1 MIKLAIFDL
10 DGTLINSTDELIS
23 ALNFGLL
30 QHGLSPQP
38 YHEILM
44 KISEGRENLINW
56 AITPNFHLAD
66 SVTKSCI
73 KFYSDHFLDQTTM
86 YSGWNVTLDSMNCPM
101 AIHTN
106 SVESFTAKA
115 LNNFGLNKWFNQIA
129 ATNRFR
135 PKPYPDGSE
144 ALMKLFDVEPC
155 CTIVVGD
162 SLVDWKMAKTLG
174 CHFAAATWGVTSK
187 EIFKN
192 EGVKHV
198 NIMSNPTDLIKIIA
212 AE

>member
-10 DGTLINSTDELIS
+10 DGTLIDSTDELIS

-38 YHEILM
+38 SHEILM

-56 AITPNFHLAD
+56 AIAPNFHLAE

-73 KFYSDHFLDQTTM
+73 KFYSDNFLGQTKM
-86 YSGWNVTLDSMNCPM
+86 YSGWAIVLDSVNCPM
-101 AIHTN
+101 VIHTN
-106 SVESFTAKA
+106 SVESFTVKA
-115 LNNFGLNKWFNQIA
+115 LKTFGLDRWFNQIA

-144 ALMKLFDVEPC
+144 ALMKLFNVKPC
-155 CTIVVGD
+155 HTIVVGD
-162 SLVDWKMAKTLG
+162 SLVDWQMAKTLG

-187 EIFKN
+187 EIFRN
-192 EGVKHV
+192 EGVKPM
-198 NIMSNPTDLIKIIA
+198 NIMSDPEDLIKIIA
-212 AE
+212 TA